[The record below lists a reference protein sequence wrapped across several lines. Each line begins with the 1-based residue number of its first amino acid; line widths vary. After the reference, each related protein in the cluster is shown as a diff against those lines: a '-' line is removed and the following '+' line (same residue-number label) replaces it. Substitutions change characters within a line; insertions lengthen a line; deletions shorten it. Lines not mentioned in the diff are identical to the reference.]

1 MTRLI
6 KGKPLDN
13 MEFLQWLKIYHDQV
27 TSGAGIL
34 EYNAEERRALSK
46 GGNDFMKASK
56 SEFSPPSPSL
66 SPKPHRKH

>member
-56 SEFSPPSPSL
+56 
-66 SPKPHRKH
+66 